1 MGDEPFEIM
10 RDGFYD
16 HKYSVNNGRGYIVYD
31 DMGCVISNCKYIFKS
46 INSFCREDRIP
57 KVLGGRTN
65 PNGIYVLSPFGEK
78 LNCLAI
84 QVMSLRVIR
93 RFYRLHP
100 KLELS
105 YLFFESNNLISL
117 IDEAR
122 MTGDTKRLDRL
133 LDDFHKQLKSSKQL
147 NDERNFLKGP
157 EKNTKLLNSYVNS
170 LFKTNARLLVV
181 RVDLS
186 YKSEFSKA
194 VTPEKIME
202 HRKALISKNKN
213 NPLTKN
219 WVGYAWRL
227 EYARDTGLHL
237 HLVVFIDGSKYKSD
251 VMAAGKIGQ
260 RWIEITDGNGRFY
273 NCNLNISKYRYVGI
287 GLVDYH
293 DTEKR
298 KNMMKAL
305 SYLTKAEK
313 LAKLKIDKVKT
324 FGRGKI
330 IKRINKLGRPRKKCN
345 AEIPISLIR

>member
-1 MGDEPFEIM
+1 MKILHPHLKFIFVFLSSLVGKTKLPKIL
-10 RDGFYD
+10 DGRLNR
-16 HKYSVNNGRGYIVYD
+16 KG
-31 DMGCVISNCKYIFKS
+31 
-46 INSFCREDRIP
+46 
-57 KVLGGRTN
+57 L
-65 PNGIYVLSPFGEK
+65 YVLSPFGEK

-84 QVMSLRVIR
+84 QAMSLRLSR
-93 RFYRLHP
+93 RFYRFYP
-100 KLELS
+100 KLELLCS
-105 YLFFESNNLISL
+105 FLDSNNLISL

-122 MTGDTKRLDRL
+122 MTGDTKRLDGL

-260 RWIEITDGNGRFY
+260 RWIEVTGGRGRFY

-287 GLVDYH
+287 AGRDHTLL
-293 DTEKR
+293 
-298 KNMMKAL
+298 MKFEQPDRL
-305 SYLTKAEK
+305 
-313 LAKLKIDKVKT
+313 
-324 FGRGKI
+324 
-330 IKRINKLGRPRKKCN
+330 
-345 AEIPISLIR
+345 